1 MSLAPLLAQLVKNLP
16 VNAGDTRDE
25 VQYLDWEDS
34 LEMEI
39 ATHSSI
45 LAWEIPWTEQP
56 DRLQS
61 KRSQRIGHD
70 LTINIFTF
78 CKST

>member
-1 MSLAPLLAQLVKNLP
+1 MTLAPLLAQLVKNLP

-39 ATHSSI
+39 ATHSII
-45 LAWEIPWTEQP
+45 LSWKITWTEELG
-56 DRLQS
+56 RL
-61 KRSQRIGHD
+61 
-70 LTINIFTF
+70 
-78 CKST
+78 